1 MKTGN
6 RVANT
11 DSNSRNIIDHIISN
25 TTSIEY
31 MKLKDIKSFLEGMA
45 PLAVQE
51 SWDNS
56 GLQIGCSDKDIHK
69 VMVCLDLTEAVLDE
83 AEAIGAD
90 LVISHHPL
98 IFKGLKS
105 ISGSTYQE
113 RCVRKAILSDIAVY
127 SAHTSLDNIL
137 GGVNHKIASLLGL
150 SSLRWLDS
158 GESAEGCDEK
168 CGGAAEKSCGEGAEG
183 KCGGA
188 TEEKCGGADAVAR
201 ASGSGL
207 IGELKEP
214 VAAAEFLHTV
224 KTIFDVKALKHSPLS
239 STTTIRSVA
248 LCGGAGA
255 FLLPQAVA
263 KGADCFISGEFHYHD
278 YFDPGTLLIEL
289 GHYESEQFTQ
299 DLLKESLER
308 AFPELEIVKT
318 SVNTNPQEWL
328 I

>member
-1 MKTGN
+1 
-6 RVANT
+6 
-11 DSNSRNIIDHIISN
+11 
-25 TTSIEY
+25 
-31 MKLKDIKSFLEGMA
+31 MKLKEIKSFLEGMA

-105 ISGSTYQE
+105 ISGNTYQE

-158 GESAEGCDEK
+158 GESAEGCDENW
-168 CGGAAEKSCGEGAEG
+168 GGAAEKSCGEGAEG
-183 KCGGA
+183 
-188 TEEKCGGADAVAR
+188 KCGGADAVAR

-214 VAAAEFLHTV
+214 VAAAEFLSTV
-224 KTIFDVKALKHSPLS
+224 KTIFSVKALKHSSLS
-239 STTTIRSVA
+239 STTTIRSIA

-308 AFPELEIVKT
+308 AFPGLEVVKT
-318 SVNTNPQEWL
+318 SINTNPQEWL

>member
-11 DSNSRNIIDHIISN
+11 GSNSRNIIDHIISN

-31 MKLKDIKSFLEGMA
+31 MKLKEIKSFLEGMA

-168 CGGAAEKSCGEGAEG
+168 CGGAAEKSCGEGAE
-183 KCGGA
+183 
-188 TEEKCGGADAVAR
+188 EKCGGADAVAR

-214 VAAAEFLHTV
+214 VAAAEFLSTV
-224 KTIFDVKALKHSPLS
+224 KTIFSVKALKHSPLPS
-239 STTTIRSVA
+239 ATTIRSVA

-308 AFPELEIVKT
+308 AFPGLEVVKT
-318 SVNTNPQEWL
+318 SINTNPQEWL

>member
-11 DSNSRNIIDHIISN
+11 GSNSRNIIDHIISN

-31 MKLKDIKSFLEGMA
+31 MKLKEIKSFLEGMA

-69 VMVCLDLTEAVLDE
+69 VMVCLDLTEAVLDG

-188 TEEKCGGADAVAR
+188 DTVAR

>member
-11 DSNSRNIIDHIISN
+11 GSNSRNIIDHIISN
-25 TTSIEY
+25 TTTIEY
-31 MKLKDIKSFLEGMA
+31 MKLKEIKSFLEGMA

-188 TEEKCGGADAVAR
+188 DAVAR

-239 STTTIRSVA
+239 STTTIRSIA

-299 DLLKESLER
+299 DLLKESLEK
-308 AFPELEIVKT
+308 AFPGLEIVKT

>member
-11 DSNSRNIIDHIISN
+11 GSNSRNIIDHIISN
-25 TTSIEY
+25 TTTIEY
-31 MKLKDIKSFLEGMA
+31 MKLKEIKSFLEGMA

-105 ISGSTYQE
+105 ISGNTYQE

-168 CGGAAEKSCGEGAEG
+168 CGGAAEKSCGEGTEG
-183 KCGGA
+183 
-188 TEEKCGGADAVAR
+188 KCGGADAVAR

-214 VAAAEFLHTV
+214 VAAAEFLSTV
-224 KTIFDVKALKHSPLS
+224 KTIFSVKALKHSPLP

>member
-11 DSNSRNIIDHIISN
+11 GSNSRNIINHIISN

-31 MKLKDIKSFLEGMA
+31 MKLKEIKSFLEGMA

-188 TEEKCGGADAVAR
+188 DAVAR

-224 KTIFDVKALKHSPLS
+224 KTVFDVKALKHSPLS
-239 STTTIRSVA
+239 SATTIRSVA

>member
-11 DSNSRNIIDHIISN
+11 GSNSRNIIDYIISN

-31 MKLKDIKSFLEGMA
+31 MKLKEIKSFLEGMA

-105 ISGSTYQE
+105 ISGNTYQE

-183 KCGGA
+183 
-188 TEEKCGGADAVAR
+188 KCGGADAVAR

>member
-11 DSNSRNIIDHIISN
+11 GSNSRNIIDHIISN

-31 MKLKDIKSFLEGMA
+31 MKLKEIKSFLEGMA

-168 CGGAAEKSCGEGAEG
+168 CV
-183 KCGGA
+183 GA
-188 TEEKCGGADAVAR
+188 TEEKCGRADAVAR

-214 VAAAEFLHTV
+214 VAASEFLSAV
-224 KTIFDVKALKHSPLS
+224 KTIFSVKALKHSPLS
-239 STTTIRSVA
+239 STTTIRSIA

-299 DLLKESLER
+299 DLLKESLEK
-308 AFPELEIVKT
+308 AFPGLEIVKT

>member
-11 DSNSRNIIDHIISN
+11 GSNSRNIIDHIISN
-25 TTSIEY
+25 TTTIEY
-31 MKLKDIKSFLEGMA
+31 MKLKEIKSFLEGMA

-150 SSLRWLDS
+150 ISLRWLDS

-168 CGGAAEKSCGEGAEG
+168 CGRAAEG

-308 AFPELEIVKT
+308 AFPEIEIVKT
-318 SVNTNPQEWL
+318 SVNTNPQDWL

>member
-1 MKTGN
+1 
-6 RVANT
+6 
-11 DSNSRNIIDHIISN
+11 
-25 TTSIEY
+25 
-31 MKLKDIKSFLEGMA
+31 MKLKEIKSFLEGMA

-168 CGGAAEKSCGEGAEG
+168 CGGA
-183 KCGGA
+183 

-224 KTIFDVKALKHSPLS
+224 KTIFGVKALKHSPLS
-239 STTTIRSVA
+239 SATTIRSVA

>member
-11 DSNSRNIIDHIISN
+11 GSNSRNIIDHIISN

-31 MKLKDIKSFLEGMA
+31 MKLKEIKSFLEGMA

-188 TEEKCGGADAVAR
+188 DAVAR

-308 AFPELEIVKT
+308 AFPGLEVVKT
-318 SVNTNPQEWL
+318 SINTNPQEWL

>member
-11 DSNSRNIIDHIISN
+11 GSNSRNIIDHIISN
-25 TTSIEY
+25 TTTIEY
-31 MKLKDIKSFLEGMA
+31 MKLKEIKSFLEGMA

-188 TEEKCGGADAVAR
+188 DAVAR

>member
-11 DSNSRNIIDHIISN
+11 GSNSRNIINHIISY

-31 MKLKDIKSFLEGMA
+31 MKLKEIKSFLEGMA

-105 ISGSTYQE
+105 ISGNTYQE

-150 SSLRWLDS
+150 SSLGWLDS
-158 GESAEGCDEK
+158 GESAERCDEK
-168 CGGAAEKSCGEGAEG
+168 CGGAAEKSCG
-183 KCGGA
+183 
-188 TEEKCGGADAVAR
+188 
-201 ASGSGL
+201 
-207 IGELKEP
+207 
-214 VAAAEFLHTV
+214 
-224 KTIFDVKALKHSPLS
+224 
-239 STTTIRSVA
+239 
-248 LCGGAGA
+248 
-255 FLLPQAVA
+255 
-263 KGADCFISGEFHYHD
+263 
-278 YFDPGTLLIEL
+278 
-289 GHYESEQFTQ
+289 
-299 DLLKESLER
+299 
-308 AFPELEIVKT
+308 
-318 SVNTNPQEWL
+318 
-328 I
+328 

>member
-11 DSNSRNIIDHIISN
+11 GSNSRNIINHIISN
-25 TTSIEY
+25 TTTIEY
-31 MKLKDIKSFLEGMA
+31 MKLKEIKSFLEGMA

-168 CGGAAEKSCGEGAEG
+168 CEGAAEKSCGEGAEG

-188 TEEKCGGADAVAR
+188 DTVAR

-224 KTIFDVKALKHSPLS
+224 KTIFDVKALKHSPLP

>member
-11 DSNSRNIIDHIISN
+11 GSNSRNIIDHIISN

-31 MKLKDIKSFLEGMA
+31 MKLKEIKSFLEGMA

-188 TEEKCGGADAVAR
+188 DAVAR

>member
-1 MKTGN
+1 MKYLRIKGN
-6 RVANT
+6 AMGT
-11 DSNSRNIIDHIISN
+11 KASEIFA
-25 TTSIEY
+25 
-31 MKLKDIKSFLEGMA
+31 KLEALA
-45 PLAVQE
+45 PLSFQE
-51 SWDNS
+51 NYDNC
-56 GLQIGCSDKDIHK
+56 GLQVGFETADVEK
-69 VMVCLDLTEAVLDE
+69 VLVCLDVTEAIIKEADE
-83 AEAIGAD
+83 LGCQ

-113 RCVRKAILSDIAVY
+113 RCVRKAILSDVAVY

-168 CGGAAEKSCGEGAEG
+168 CGGAADKSCGEGAEG

-188 TEEKCGGADAVAR
+188 DTVAR

-214 VAAAEFLHTV
+214 VAAAEFLRTV
-224 KTIFDVKALKHSPLS
+224 KTIFSVKALKHSPLPS
-239 STTTIRSVA
+239 ATTIRSVA

>member
-1 MKTGN
+1 
-6 RVANT
+6 
-11 DSNSRNIIDHIISN
+11 
-25 TTSIEY
+25 
-31 MKLKDIKSFLEGMA
+31 MKLKEIKSFLEGMA

-168 CGGAAEKSCGEGAEG
+168 CV
-183 KCGGA
+183 GA
-188 TEEKCGGADAVAR
+188 TEEKCGRADAVAR

-214 VAAAEFLHTV
+214 VAASEFLSAV
-224 KTIFDVKALKHSPLS
+224 KTIFSVKALKHSPLS
-239 STTTIRSVA
+239 STTTIRSIA

-299 DLLKESLER
+299 DLLKESLEK
-308 AFPELEIVKT
+308 AFPGLEIVKT

>member
-11 DSNSRNIIDHIISN
+11 GSNSRNIIDHTISN
-25 TTSIEY
+25 TTTIEY
-31 MKLKDIKSFLEGMA
+31 MNLKEIKSFLEGMA

-105 ISGSTYQE
+105 ISGNTYQE

-158 GESAEGCDEK
+158 GESAETLAGTCA
-168 CGGAAEKSCGEGAEG
+168 G
-183 KCGGA
+183 
-188 TEEKCGGADAVAR
+188 
-201 ASGSGL
+201 SGSGL
-207 IGELKEP
+207 IGELPQP
-214 VAAAEFLHTV
+214 VPVEEFLHSV
-224 KTIFDVKALKHSPLS
+224 KEKFGVKALKFSPVAPAAS
-239 STTTIRSVA
+239 IRTVA

-255 FLLPQAVA
+255 FLLPKAVEYA
-263 KGADCFISGEFHYHD
+263 ADCFISGEFHYHD

-308 AFPELEIVKT
+308 AFPGLEVVKT
-318 SVNTNPQEWL
+318 SINTNPQEWL

>member
-11 DSNSRNIIDHIISN
+11 GSNSRNIIDHTISN
-25 TTSIEY
+25 TTTIEY
-31 MKLKDIKSFLEGMA
+31 MNLKEIKSFLEGMA

-105 ISGSTYQE
+105 ISGNTYQE

-183 KCGGA
+183 
-188 TEEKCGGADAVAR
+188 KCGGADAVAR

>member
-31 MKLKDIKSFLEGMA
+31 MKLKEIKSFLEGMA

-168 CGGAAEKSCGEGAEG
+168 CGRAAEG

-255 FLLPQAVA
+255 FLMPQAVA

>member
-11 DSNSRNIIDHIISN
+11 GSNSRNIIDYIISN

-31 MKLKDIKSFLEGMA
+31 MKLKEIKSFLEGMA

-183 KCGGA
+183 KCGGEN
-188 TEEKCGGADAVAR
+188 TIEK
-201 ASGSGL
+201 ASSSGL

>member
-1 MKTGN
+1 
-6 RVANT
+6 
-11 DSNSRNIIDHIISN
+11 
-25 TTSIEY
+25 
-31 MKLKDIKSFLEGMA
+31 MKLKEIKSFLEGMA

-168 CGGAAEKSCGEGAEG
+168 CGGAAEKSCGEGAEEKCGGATEDKCGESAEG

-188 TEEKCGGADAVAR
+188 TEDKCGRADAVAR

-214 VAAAEFLHTV
+214 VTAEEFLSTV
-224 KTIFDVKALKHSPLS
+224 KTIFSVKALKHSPLPS
-239 STTTIRSVA
+239 ATTIRSVA

-299 DLLKESLER
+299 DLLKESLEK
-308 AFPELEIVKT
+308 AFPGLEIVKT

>member
-11 DSNSRNIIDHIISN
+11 GSNSRNIINHIISN

-31 MKLKDIKSFLEGMA
+31 MKLKEIKSFLEGMA

-105 ISGSTYQE
+105 ISGNTYQE

-168 CGGAAEKSCGEGAEG
+168 CGGA
-183 KCGGA
+183 

-239 STTTIRSVA
+239 STTTIRSIA

-318 SVNTNPQEWL
+318 SINTNPQEWL

>member
-11 DSNSRNIIDHIISN
+11 GSNSRNIIDHIISN

-31 MKLKDIKSFLEGMA
+31 MKLKEIKSFLEGMA

-188 TEEKCGGADAVAR
+188 DAVAR

-224 KTIFDVKALKHSPLS
+224 KTVFDVKALKHSPLPS
-239 STTTIRSVA
+239 TTIRSVA

-299 DLLKESLER
+299 DLLKESLEK

-318 SVNTNPQEWL
+318 SINTNPQEWL

>member
-11 DSNSRNIIDHIISN
+11 GSNSRNIIDHIISN

-31 MKLKDIKSFLEGMA
+31 MKLKEIKSFLEGMA

-105 ISGSTYQE
+105 ISGNTYQE

-188 TEEKCGGADAVAR
+188 DAVAR

-224 KTIFDVKALKHSPLS
+224 KTVFDVKALKHSPLS
-239 STTTIRSVA
+239 SATTIRSVA

-299 DLLKESLER
+299 DLLKESLEK
-308 AFPELEIVKT
+308 AFPGLEVVKT
-318 SVNTNPQEWL
+318 SINTNPQEWL

>member
-11 DSNSRNIIDHIISN
+11 GSNSRNIIDHTISN
-25 TTSIEY
+25 TTTIEY
-31 MKLKDIKSFLEGMA
+31 MNLKEIKSFLEGMA

-188 TEEKCGGADAVAR
+188 DAVAR

-308 AFPELEIVKT
+308 AFPGLEVVKT
-318 SVNTNPQEWL
+318 SINTNPQEWL

>member
-11 DSNSRNIIDHIISN
+11 GSNSRNIINHIISN
-25 TTSIEY
+25 TTTIEY
-31 MKLKDIKSFLEGMA
+31 MKLKEIKSFLEGMA

-168 CGGAAEKSCGEGAEG
+168 CGGA
-183 KCGGA
+183 

-214 VAAAEFLHTV
+214 VAAAEFLSTV
-224 KTIFDVKALKHSPLS
+224 KTIFSVKALKHSPLL

-299 DLLKESLER
+299 DLLKESLEK
-308 AFPELEIVKT
+308 AFPGLEIVKT

>member
-11 DSNSRNIIDHIISN
+11 GSNSRNIIDHIISN

-31 MKLKDIKSFLEGMA
+31 MKLKEIKSFLEGMA

-188 TEEKCGGADAVAR
+188 DAVAR

-224 KTIFDVKALKHSPLS
+224 KTIFDVKALKHSPLP

>member
-11 DSNSRNIIDHIISN
+11 GSNSRNIIDHIISN

-31 MKLKDIKSFLEGMA
+31 MKLKEIKSFLEGMA

-158 GESAEGCDEK
+158 GESAERCDEK
-168 CGGAAEKSCGEGAEG
+168 F
-183 KCGGA
+183 
-188 TEEKCGGADAVAR
+188 GGADAVAR

-224 KTIFDVKALKHSPLS
+224 KTIFDVKALKHSPLP

-318 SVNTNPQEWL
+318 SINTNPQEWL

>member
-11 DSNSRNIIDHIISN
+11 GSNSRNIINHIISN
-25 TTSIEY
+25 TTTIEY
-31 MKLKDIKSFLEGMA
+31 MKLKEIKSFLEGMA

-168 CGGAAEKSCGEGAEG
+168 CGGAAEGN
-183 KCGGA
+183 CGGA
-188 TEEKCGGADAVAR
+188 PEEKCGGADAVAR

-214 VAAAEFLHTV
+214 VTAEEFLSTV
-224 KTIFDVKALKHSPLS
+224 KTIFSVKALKHSPLS
-239 STTTIRSVA
+239 SATTIRSVA

-299 DLLKESLER
+299 DLLKESLEK

>member
-11 DSNSRNIIDHIISN
+11 GSNSRNIIDHIISN

-31 MKLKDIKSFLEGMA
+31 MKLKEIKSFLEGMA

-168 CGGAAEKSCGEGAEG
+168 CGGA
-183 KCGGA
+183 

-214 VAAAEFLHTV
+214 VAAAEFLSTV
-224 KTIFDVKALKHSPLS
+224 KTIFGVKALKHSPLS
-239 STTTIRSVA
+239 SATTIRSVA

>member
-11 DSNSRNIIDHIISN
+11 GSNSRNIIDHIISN

-31 MKLKDIKSFLEGMA
+31 MKLKEIKSFLEGMA

-105 ISGSTYQE
+105 ISGNTYQE

-183 KCGGA
+183 
-188 TEEKCGGADAVAR
+188 KCGGADAVAR

>member
-11 DSNSRNIIDHIISN
+11 GSNSRNIIDHIISN

-31 MKLKDIKSFLEGMA
+31 MKLKEIKSFLEGMA

-188 TEEKCGGADAVAR
+188 DAVAR

-224 KTIFDVKALKHSPLS
+224 KTIFDVKALKHSSLS

>member
-11 DSNSRNIIDHIISN
+11 GSNSRNIIDHIISN
-25 TTSIEY
+25 TTTIEY
-31 MKLKDIKSFLEGMA
+31 MKLKEIKSFLEGMA

-168 CGGAAEKSCGEGAEG
+168 CGRAAEG

>member
-1 MKTGN
+1 
-6 RVANT
+6 
-11 DSNSRNIIDHIISN
+11 
-25 TTSIEY
+25 
-31 MKLKDIKSFLEGMA
+31 MKLKEIKSFLEGMA

-150 SSLRWLDS
+150 SSLTWLDS
-158 GESAEGCDEK
+158 GESAEGCDE
-168 CGGAAEKSCGEGAEG
+168 

-214 VAAAEFLHTV
+214 VAAAEFLSTV
-224 KTIFDVKALKHSPLS
+224 KTIFSVKALKHSPLS
-239 STTTIRSVA
+239 SATTIRSVA

-308 AFPELEIVKT
+308 AFPGLEIVKT

>member
-1 MKTGN
+1 
-6 RVANT
+6 
-11 DSNSRNIIDHIISN
+11 
-25 TTSIEY
+25 
-31 MKLKDIKSFLEGMA
+31 MKLKEIKSFLEGMA

-105 ISGSTYQE
+105 ISGNTYQE

-158 GESAEGCDEK
+158 GESAERCDEK
-168 CGGAAEKSCGEGAEG
+168 CGGV
-183 KCGGA
+183 
-188 TEEKCGGADAVAR
+188 DAVAR

-214 VAAAEFLHTV
+214 VAAAEFLSTV
-224 KTIFDVKALKHSPLS
+224 KTIFSVKALKHSPLPS
-239 STTTIRSVA
+239 TTIRSVA

-308 AFPELEIVKT
+308 AFPELEVVKT

>member
-1 MKTGN
+1 
-6 RVANT
+6 
-11 DSNSRNIIDHIISN
+11 
-25 TTSIEY
+25 
-31 MKLKDIKSFLEGMA
+31 MKLKEIKSFLEGMA

-105 ISGSTYQE
+105 ISGNTYQE

-158 GESAEGCDEK
+158 GESAELRRRCR
-168 CGGAAEKSCGEGAEG
+168 GEMRRGN
-183 KCGGA
+183 
-188 TEEKCGGADAVAR
+188 R
-201 ASGSGL
+201 
-207 IGELKEP
+207 
-214 VAAAEFLHTV
+214 
-224 KTIFDVKALKHSPLS
+224 
-239 STTTIRSVA
+239 R
-248 LCGGAGA
+248 
-255 FLLPQAVA
+255 
-263 KGADCFISGEFHYHD
+263 
-278 YFDPGTLLIEL
+278 
-289 GHYESEQFTQ
+289 
-299 DLLKESLER
+299 
-308 AFPELEIVKT
+308 
-318 SVNTNPQEWL
+318 
-328 I
+328 

>member
-1 MKTGN
+1 
-6 RVANT
+6 
-11 DSNSRNIIDHIISN
+11 
-25 TTSIEY
+25 
-31 MKLKDIKSFLEGMA
+31 MKLKEIKSFLEGMA

-168 CGGAAEKSCGEGAEG
+168 CGGAAEKSCGEGAEEKCGGATEDKCGESAEG

-188 TEEKCGGADAVAR
+188 TEDKCGRADAVAR

-214 VAAAEFLHTV
+214 VTAEEFLSTV
-224 KTIFDVKALKHSPLS
+224 KTIFSVKALKHSPLS
-239 STTTIRSVA
+239 STTTIRSIA